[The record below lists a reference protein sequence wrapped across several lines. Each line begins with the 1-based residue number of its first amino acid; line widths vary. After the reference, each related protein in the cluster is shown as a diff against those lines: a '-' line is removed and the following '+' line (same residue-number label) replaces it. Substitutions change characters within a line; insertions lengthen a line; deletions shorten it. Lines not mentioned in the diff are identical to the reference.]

1 MRGVLPAPYASID
14 AVPSGPPYKPKAFH
28 IVPHADAKIGAIKE
42 RSTHHY
48 PGHAGGSMHYEADE
62 VARCIRD
69 GKLESERMPLEES
82 RMVQG
87 WFDHVRKAGHTIL
100 KHAKGTAGQ

>member
-1 MRGVLPAPYASID
+1 M
-14 AVPSGPPYKPKAFH
+14 
-28 IVPHADAKIGAIKE
+28 PHPEGKVDGIKS

-62 VARCIRD
+62 TARCIRD

-82 RMVQG
+82 RIVQG
-87 WFDHVRKAGHTIL
+87 WFDQVRKAGDTVL
-100 KHAKGTAGQ
+100 KDAKGTAGQS